1 MGTPDQ
7 TSLKE
12 TSSGNTRKQ
21 LWDFLACEAGAVME
35 EGVLPLAFVRGHRPK
50 EKLRG
55 PVASFKILI
64 NLGGSYQTLPRS
76 MGMKKTNPAQHFD
89 RGREVSQ
96 PQVRKAGR
104 ALQIIAQDRDSTP
117 DSQMVRKKE
126 KEKTSLSGKENA
138 IFDQSSSS
146 QAARVLQLDEAVN
159 LDMPLDQPQEP
170 ETLVRTSSA
179 KNQRGGNNTEENLQM
194 SLGQQQLVTQSK
206 QDFSSI
212 STIFVLLLLRL
223 SAFNLVFFLSTLL
236 RMVFKENQKS
246 ERQKPPDKQKTQRKK
261 LVLLDLNQENFASNF
276 TSPFAAGART
286 QITTDRNPMTS
297 STQPRMHL
305 REDEKKGSQNFEGEQ
320 KQSQSEEKAALV
332 GSVESLK
339 CLESLKS
346 VESLESLKSLESVES
361 VESLDSLESLESVE
375 SEDLE
380 TRIWPGEELS
390 CKAAPG
396 MGRGMN
402 GKTNLY
408 VRENLIQIVAE

>member
-21 LWDFLACEAGAVME
+21 LWDFLASEAGAVME

-55 PVASFKILI
+55 TVASFKILV

-104 ALQIIAQDRDSTP
+104 ALEIIAKDRDSTP

-126 KEKTSLSGKENA
+126 KEKTSLSGQEVA
-138 IFDQSSSS
+138 IFDQSSSN
-146 QAARVLQLDEAVN
+146 QAVRVLHLDEAVN
-159 LDMPLDQPQEP
+159 LDMPLDQPQEVQ
-170 ETLVRTSSA
+170 TLVKTSSA
-179 KNQRGGNNTEENLQM
+179 MNQWGGNNREENPQM
-194 SLGQQQLVTQSK
+194 SLEQQQLAMQSK
-206 QDFSSI
+206 QDFASI
-212 STIFVLLLLRL
+212 FTIFLLLLRL
-223 SAFNLVFFLSTLL
+223 SALDLVFFLSTLP
-236 RMVFKENQKS
+236 RMGFKENQKS
-246 ERQKPPDKQKTQRKK
+246 GSQNTPGKQEPQQKKSVLSDLKK
-261 LVLLDLNQENFASNF
+261 KNFA
-276 TSPFAAGART
+276 TT
-286 QITTDRNPMTS
+286 QITADLDSMTL

-305 REDEKKGSQNFEGEQ
+305 RENEKKGSQNFEGEQ
-320 KQSQSEEKAALV
+320 KQSQSEEKTALAE
-332 GSVESLK
+332 SVESM
-339 CLESLKS
+339 
-346 VESLESLKSLESVES
+346 ESLKSLESVES
-361 VESLDSLESLESVE
+361 VESVG
-375 SEDLE
+375 LE

-390 CKAAPG
+390 YKAAG
-396 MGRGMN
+396 MGRGMD

>member
-1 MGTPDQ
+1 
-7 TSLKE
+7 
-12 TSSGNTRKQ
+12 
-21 LWDFLACEAGAVME
+21 ME

-55 PVASFKILI
+55 TVASFKILV

-104 ALQIIAQDRDSTP
+104 ALEIIAQDRDSTP

-126 KEKTSLSGKENA
+126 KEKTSLSGKEGA

-146 QAARVLQLDEAVN
+146 QAARVLHLDEAVN

-179 KNQRGGNNTEENLQM
+179 KNQRGGNNREENLQM

-261 LVLLDLNQENFASNF
+261 LVLPDLNQENFASNF
-276 TSPFAAGART
+276 TFPFAAGART

-305 REDEKKGSQNFEGEQ
+305 REDEKKESQNFEGEQ

-332 GSVESLK
+332 ESVESLK

-375 SEDLE
+375 SVDLE

-396 MGRGMN
+396 MGREMN

>member
-21 LWDFLACEAGAVME
+21 LWDFLASEAGAVME

-55 PVASFKILI
+55 PVASFKILTH
-64 NLGGSYQTLPRS
+64 LGGSDQTLPRS

-96 PQVRKAGR
+96 PQVRQAGKA
-104 ALQIIAQDRDSTP
+104 LEIVPKERDSTP

-126 KEKTSLSGKENA
+126 KEKTSLSGKEGA
-138 IFDQSSSS
+138 IFDQSSSN
-146 QAARVLQLDEAVN
+146 QAARVLHLDEAVN
-159 LDMPLDQPQEP
+159 LDMPLDQPQEVQ
-170 ETLVRTSSA
+170 TLVNTSLT
-179 KNQRGGNNTEENLQM
+179 KNQLGGNNTEENPQM
-194 SLGQQQLVTQSK
+194 SLGQQQLVRQSN

-246 ERQKPPDKQKTQRKK
+246 GSQKTPGKQEPQQKK
-261 LVLLDLNQENFASNF
+261 LVLPDLKEKKFPKNLTF
-276 TSPFAAGART
+276 PFAAGART
-286 QITTDRNPMTS
+286 QITADLDPMTS

-305 REDEKKGSQNFEGEQ
+305 RENEKKGSQNFEVEL
-320 KQSQSEEKAALV
+320 KQSQSEENTALAERV
-332 GSVESLK
+332 
-339 CLESLKS
+339 
-346 VESLESLKSLESVES
+346 
-361 VESLDSLESLESVE
+361 
-375 SEDLE
+375 DLE
-380 TRIWPGEELS
+380 TRIWPGEDLS
-390 CKAAPG
+390 CKAAG
-396 MGRGMN
+396 MGMD